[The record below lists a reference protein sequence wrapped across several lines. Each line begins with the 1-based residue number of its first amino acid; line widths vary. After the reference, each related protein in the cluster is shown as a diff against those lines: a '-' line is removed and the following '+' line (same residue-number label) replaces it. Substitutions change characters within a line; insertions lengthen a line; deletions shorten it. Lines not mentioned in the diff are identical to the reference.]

1 MRSVR
6 NHNVYMVV
14 SLLLTVAC
22 QPRSTARTE
31 SGPIVMAHE
40 SLSAFTPCAER
51 LVVKNSGRVDE
62 TIRVDIGYG
71 DPPKLL
77 VRRPNPDLKS
87 LRFSSRVFKLP
98 TRGVAGFVITSRDTM
113 IAFDSRSAPP
123 CAKSLADATP
133 ERLPDEF
140 GLENSLYPRGKYTGR
155 VAYPGL
161 VMVIW
166 KQPVDSAAADAL
178 LNAEGAWIV
187 ARTNSIAGAFV
198 LWFDGDDSSGRLAE
212 RKAKQLSRS
221 PLIRSAIPYVQDWDV
236 GVP

>member
-6 NHNVYMVV
+6 NHNVYLVV

-31 SGPIVMAHE
+31 SGPIDAANE
-40 SLSAFTPCAER
+40 SLSIVTPCAER
-51 LVVKNSGRVDE
+51 LVIRISGYADQRV
-62 TIRVDIGYG
+62 RVDIGDG
-71 DPPKLL
+71 RLRELL
-77 VRRPNPDLKS
+77 VRRPNPNFTS
-87 LRFSSRVFKLP
+87 LRFSSRVLSLP
-98 TRGVAGFVITSRDTM
+98 ARGVAGVVVTSRDTR

-140 GLENSLYPRGKYTGR
+140 GLENSLYPRGKYTGA

-161 VMVIW
+161 VLVTL
-166 KQPVDSAAADAL
+166 KQSVDSAAVDAL

-212 RKAKQLSRS
+212 RKATQLSRS
-221 PLIRSAIPYVQDWDV
+221 PLVRSAIPYVQDWDV